1 MNNHGI
7 QNLIKKEK
15 DIVNIKIMIKKYVI
29 LNINNLYLTNKN
41 EWLKD
46 ITFSKKFDS
55 IDDIDDFINKNKE
68 LIKNNNI
75 LETKTIFI
83 RK

>member
-1 MNNHGI
+1 
-7 QNLIKKEK
+7 LIKKEK

>member
-1 MNNHGI
+1 
-7 QNLIKKEK
+7 
-15 DIVNIKIMIKKYVI
+15 MIKKYVI
-29 LNINNLYLTNKN
+29 LNTNNLYLTNKN

>member
-1 MNNHGI
+1 
-7 QNLIKKEK
+7 
-15 DIVNIKIMIKKYVI
+15 MIKKYVI